1 VVSDDACAGGASRT
15 VAVATAAQLTAAL
28 ADARPGDR
36 IALADGAYAGR
47 FAATASGMR
56 GQPIALCGTRRAV
69 LQGTGVDAG
78 YGFEL
83 EGSFWVLSG
92 FRVTGS
98 QKGIVLDGASRNLL
112 VGLEVDHTGQEG
124 IHFRRASRHN
134 ALVRSAVH
142 DTGIG
147 SSAADKGFGEGVYIG
162 SAQRNWRLYGDRG
175 GPDRSDDNQ
184 ILDNQLGPDTA
195 AENLDIKEG
204 TTGGLVRGNRFDG
217 TGMSGDHA
225 ADSWVD
231 VKGNDYRI
239 ENNRGAHALLDG
251 FQTHV
256 VVDGWG
262 RDNAFSGNAMSD
274 VPGYGI
280 RVAGKSTGTR
290 VSCSNTLAGGAGVAN
305 VPCR

>member
-1 VVSDDACAGGASRT
+1 MSDDACAAAGSRT
-15 VAVATAAQLTAAL
+15 VAVATAAQLTEAL

-36 IALADGAYAGR
+36 IALADGTYAGR
-47 FAATASGMR
+47 FVAMASGTS

-69 LQGTGVDAG
+69 LQGATVDAG

-83 EGSFWVLSG
+83 EGGFWVLSG

-98 QKGIVLDGASRNLL
+98 QKGIVLDGASHNLL
-112 VGLEVDHTGQEG
+112 VGLEVDHIGQEG
-124 IHFRRASRHN
+124 IHFRRASSHN
-134 ALVRSAVH
+134 TLARSTVH

-147 SSAADKGFGEGVYIG
+147 SGAADKGFGEGVYIG
-162 SAQRNWRLYGDRG
+162 SAQRNWRLYGDDG

-184 ILDNQLGPDTA
+184 ILDDQLGPHTA

-217 TGMSGDHA
+217 TGMSGEHA

-231 VKGNDYRI
+231 VKGNGYRI

-262 RDNAFSGNAMSD
+262 NDNAFTGNAMSD

-280 RVAGKSTGTR
+280 RVASKSTGTR
-290 VSCSNTLAGGAGVAN
+290 VSCSNALRGGAGVSNIA
-305 VPCR
+305 CR